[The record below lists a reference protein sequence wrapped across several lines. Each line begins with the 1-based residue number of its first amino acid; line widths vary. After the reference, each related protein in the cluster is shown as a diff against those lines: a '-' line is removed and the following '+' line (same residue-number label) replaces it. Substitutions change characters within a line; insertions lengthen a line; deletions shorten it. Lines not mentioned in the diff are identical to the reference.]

1 MPANALKKTSL
12 HGISQ
17 TTSQMLPVLSILLG
31 ASLWGVIWYP
41 LRLLEAGGF
50 SGVWLTLTLYATA
63 LVASLPFTYRALP
76 EFVRRPWLLLA
87 LMLAAGWTNIAF
99 VEAVLQGNILRVLL
113 LFYLSPLWAVLMGW
127 IVLRERLS
135 RSALIG
141 LLIAMSGALTMLWN
155 YEVGVPWPHGAA
167 DWLALSAGFAFALSN
182 VLVRKLDDISV
193 TAKSMSVW
201 AGVVLVAVPLILLLG
216 SDAPSI
222 THATFTGAV
231 ALGLFG
237 ILVMTVLVQYGVTHM
252 PVHRSAVLALIEL
265 VAGALSQQLL
275 TDEVVSVR
283 EWVGGVLILTGA
295 WLSARHSLS
304 G

>member
-1 MPANALKKTSL
+1 M
-12 HGISQ
+12 
-17 TTSQMLPVLSILLG
+17 LSILLG

-76 EFVRRPWLLLA
+76 EFTRRPWLLLV

-99 VEAVLQGNILRVLL
+99 VEAVLHGNILRVLL

-127 IVLRERLS
+127 IVLRETLS
-135 RSALIG
+135 RNALIS
-141 LLIAMSGALTMLWN
+141 LLLAMSGALTMLWN
-155 YEVGVPWPHGAA
+155 PKLGVPWPHGVV

-182 VLVRKLDDISV
+182 VLVRKLEDISIA
-193 TAKSMSVW
+193 AKSLSIW

-216 SDAPSI
+216 SSAPSI
-222 THATFTGAV
+222 AHATFSGAV
-231 ALGLFG
+231 ALGLGG
-237 ILVMTVLVQYGVTHM
+237 ILIMTVLVQYGVTHM

-265 VAGALSQQLL
+265 VAGAVSQQLL
-275 TDEVVSVR
+275 TDEVVSAR
-283 EWVGGVLILTGA
+283 EWAGGALILAGA
-295 WLSARHSLS
+295 WLSARATVSDEVARPRRR
-304 G
+304 